1 MLHNYLPVQSFICKA
16 IYRNKY
22 IKIPKSIHT
31 PILGDRTIFISNP
44 KLILQNEGKNYSDFN
59 FFNKEEEATNLK
71 IEEEELMNKYST
83 LSVTYRQYFLN
94 YNNTSVT
101 TIHTI
106 VCDWIASSN
115 PHYNTPDRMERI
127 FYETFILRAK
137 PNEEKY
143 RCDYNYRWS
152 QLPSYVKESSKKY
165 LDIEQNSISQ
175 SDIKF
180 VLLDKEKLIFPK
192 VNLSSFKPYY

>member
-1 MLHNYLPVQSFICKA
+1 MIHNYLPVQSFICRA

-22 IKIPKSIHT
+22 IKIPKTIHT
-31 PILGDRTIFISNP
+31 PMVGDRVIFISNP
-44 KLILQNEGKNYSDFN
+44 KLILQTQGKNYHDFN
-59 FFNKEEEATNLK
+59 FFNKTEETNLK
-71 IEEEELMNKYST
+71 TEEEQEINQYST
-83 LSVTYRQYFLN
+83 LSVTCRQYFLN

-106 VCDWIASSN
+106 LCDWIASSN
-115 PHYNTPDRMERI
+115 PHYNIPDKMERI

-143 RCDYNYRWS
+143 RCDYTYRWS
-152 QLPSYVKESSKKY
+152 QLPSYVKEPTPKY
-165 LDIEQNSISQ
+165 LDIQESSVSQ
-175 SDIKF
+175 TDIKF